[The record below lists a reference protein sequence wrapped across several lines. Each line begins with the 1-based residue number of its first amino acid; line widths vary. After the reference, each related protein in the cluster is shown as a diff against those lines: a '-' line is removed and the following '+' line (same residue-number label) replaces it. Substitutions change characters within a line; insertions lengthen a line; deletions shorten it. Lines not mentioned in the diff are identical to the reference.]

1 MQSSAARS
9 KTEDDMYWKAHGGI
23 PIARARA
30 ELYLLAHKVI
40 PTSQSTLQA
49 GSAECGTER
58 SAAGIFQDAQKM
70 LNFILS
76 ILSITTNRAAM
87 PLLAALGVFIA
98 ASVPA
103 FAADAFAV
111 GCNHY
116 KQGKFP
122 LAKAFFV
129 KAVQDEPTSIA
140 AHYQLA
146 NTYFQLG
153 EYDNSIF
160 QYNACLKLNP
170 DNRMR
175 AFCVSAMSQIQNL
188 KRTNANKVA
197 SSSTAD
203 STVKHY

>member
-1 MQSSAARS
+1 
-9 KTEDDMYWKAHGGI
+9 
-23 PIARARA
+23 
-30 ELYLLAHKVI
+30 
-40 PTSQSTLQA
+40 
-49 GSAECGTER
+49 
-58 SAAGIFQDAQKM
+58 M

-76 ILSITTNRAAM
+76 IFSISPNKAAM
-87 PLLAALGVFIA
+87 PLLAALGIFFT
-98 ASVPA
+98 ASLPG
-103 FAADAFAV
+103 FASDAFTA
-111 GCNHY
+111 GCNQY

-146 NTYFQLG
+146 NTFFQLG

-170 DNRMR
+170 DVRMR
-175 AFCVSAMSQIQNL
+175 AFCVSAMTQIQNL

-197 SSSTAD
+197 SNTTAQ
-203 STVKHY
+203 TAIVRQY